1 MNIYAL
7 RRFWFKVL
15 LGILTVVSL
24 GVGTFLSPNLAEA
37 YQDSS
42 TPTGVVATVI
52 YAEQINVR
60 GGPSTVNFPIIGQL
74 FPGDSVPAL
83 GISPGREW
91 VQISFQAGPGGVG
104 WVYAPFVSLAGGELR
119 IIEPPPTS
127 TPLVTATIDL
137 TLAAEFIIQPTQTR
151 IPTFTPPPPLEIPQF
166 TDTATSQPSGAAFG
180 IFIAILVIIGATGL
194 VLSFVLRSQ

>member
-7 RRFWFKVL
+7 RRIWFKVL
-15 LGILTVVSL
+15 WGILTVASL
-24 GVGTFLSPNLAEA
+24 GIGMLLSPNLADA
-37 YQDSS
+37 YQDPS

-91 VQISFQAGPGGVG
+91 VQISFPGGVEGVG
-104 WVYAPFVSLAGGELR
+104 WVYAPFVSLSGGELR
-119 IIEPPPTS
+119 IIEPPPTQ

-180 IFIAILVIIGATGL
+180 IFIAILVIIGAAGL

>member
-1 MNIYAL
+1 MA
-7 RRFWFKVL
+7 
-15 LGILTVVSL
+15 SL

-60 GGPSTVNFPIIGQL
+60 GGPSTANFPIIGQL

-91 VQISFQAGPGGVG
+91 VQISFQAGQGGVG
-104 WVYAPFVSLAGGELR
+104 WVYAPFVSLSGGELR

-137 TLAAEFIIQPTQTR
+137 TLAAEFIVQPTQTR